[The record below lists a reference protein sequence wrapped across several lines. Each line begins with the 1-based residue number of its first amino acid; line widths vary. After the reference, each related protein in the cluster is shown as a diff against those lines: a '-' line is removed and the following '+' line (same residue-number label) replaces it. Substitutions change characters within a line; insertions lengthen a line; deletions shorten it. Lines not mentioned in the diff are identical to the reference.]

1 MKRLIVI
8 LSIMSL
14 CSCRQ
19 TPGAKWYYSTLDSLG
34 KLEVPL
40 ILDTALVKKHFN
52 GRHRMD
58 TIINDEMIFMSE
70 YRGREYT
77 YRCFHKDSLI
87 ANIYKYDYSD
97 GKLKEWSR
105 YFVATMD
112 DGSKIPMT
120 SVDFQIFY
128 KKNGKIENFIRE
140 ELGYPGVPLPKFT
153 IHHLLKK
160 LQPENINMQ
169 RYFSIEWLPT
179 DPHETLYIGDVSYP
193 KWNWEVR
200 VVFVDHYIGN
210 NPNFPVELI
219 HCREF
224 DSDTGEVVREWY
236 EDWHRKKVDRATK

>member
-1 MKRLIVI
+1 MKHVVI
-8 LSIMSL
+8 LLLALSFFG
-14 CSCRQ
+14 CRQ
-19 TPGAKWYYSTLDSLG
+19 TPAAKWYYGTLDSLG

-40 ILDTALVKKHFN
+40 KIDTTLINKQLN
-52 GRHRMD
+52 GRYRMD
-58 TIINDEMIFMSE
+58 TIIDNMVIHQHRFYDSKYYEIFSQH
-70 YRGREYT
+70 RDSLVCNKYT
-77 YRCFHKDSLI
+77 YTP
-87 ANIYKYDYSD
+87 D
-97 GKLKEWSR
+97 GKLVEWSR
-105 YFVATMD
+105 RFVSTMD
-112 DGSKIPMT
+112 DGSKDPMT
-120 SVDFQIFY
+120 PVDFQVFY

-169 RYFSIEWLPT
+169 RYFDIDWRSTNPR
-179 DPHETLYIGDVSYP
+179 ETLYIGDVSYP